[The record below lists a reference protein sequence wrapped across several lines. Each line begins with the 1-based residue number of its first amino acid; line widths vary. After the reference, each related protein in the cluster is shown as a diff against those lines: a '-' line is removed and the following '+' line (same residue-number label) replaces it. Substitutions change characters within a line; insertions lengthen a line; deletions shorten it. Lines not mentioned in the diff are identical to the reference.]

1 MSETAAAE
9 EKPKKR
15 KRKNANVLVAY
26 EALKA
31 QREAL
36 GPEQRELTYKGKKV
50 VFTRYLRELLA
61 KHVKQSDVPKKDRER
76 MLEVLESMRGTRGK
90 APVTKEQLIA
100 STTGTKRVTLTVNP
114 DGSVRVGN
122 VGKWYEGKP
131 GRKTVKV
138 QYTAKTIVLTVG

>member
-1 MSETAAAE
+1 VSETAAVE
-9 EKPKKR
+9 EKPQKR
-15 KRKNANVLVAY
+15 RRKNANVLVAY

-31 QREAL
+31 QKAPL
-36 GPEQRELTYKGKKV
+36 GAGQREVTYMGKKV
-50 VFTRYLRELLA
+50 LFTRYLRELLA

-90 APVTKEQLIA
+90 SPVTKEQLIA
-100 STTGTKRVTLTVNP
+100 ATAGNKRVALTVNP